1 MIKKT
6 RKIIFWILGIF
17 IAYIA
22 FVLIFGTLTDFQPDH
37 ILEIESEQEAA
48 DKLITDSVLSFAI
61 WNIGYAGLGEE
72 SDFFYDGGGMLL
84 SKGHMV
90 RPPKAVSEKN
100 TEGILQ
106 WAGSTQADFFL
117 MQEVDRSSRRS
128 YRTDQFAKL
137 AETFEGFYAGF
148 ATNYQSPWVPIPL
161 FEPWKAYGKT
171 KSGLGTYARFQP
183 TEATRYQLP
192 GEYGWPTKIF
202 QLDRCAA
209 VFRFAMEN
217 GKELVVMNV
226 HNSAFDKGGKL
237 KKQQMLFLK
246 DFFLAEYQKGNYVIA
261 GGDWNQCPPFFRKDG
276 FVPEPERAAELS
288 NIEAAFLPAD
298 WQWIYDPTVP
308 TNRSV
313 RDPLELGKTFVT
325 IIDFFLVSPN
335 IKVLKVKGLNMNFK
349 FSDHQP
355 VWMEVELEGA

>member
-1 MIKKT
+1 MIKKV
-6 RKIIFWILGIF
+6 RKIILWILGIF
-17 IAYIA
+17 ISYIA

-37 ILEIESEQEAA
+37 ILEIETEQTAEATV
-48 DKLITDSVLSFAI
+48 ITDSVISLAI

-72 SDFFYDGGGMLL
+72 SDFFYDGGGMLR

-90 RPPKAVSEKN
+90 RPSKAISEKN
-100 TEGILQ
+100 VQGILQ

-117 MQEVDRSSRRS
+117 MQEVDRSSKRS
-128 YRTDQFAKL
+128 YQVDHFAKL
-137 AETFEGFYAGF
+137 AETFDGYYAGF
-148 ATNYQSPWVPIPL
+148 AANYQSPWVPIPL
-161 FEPWKAYGKT
+161 LEPWKAYGKT
-171 KSGLGTYARFQP
+171 KSGLGTYSRFQP
-183 TEATRYQLP
+183 QEATRYQLP

-209 VFRFAMEN
+209 VLRFDMEN
-217 GKELVVMNV
+217 GKELVLMNV
-226 HNSAFDKGGKL
+226 HNSAFDKGGEL
-237 KKQQMLFLK
+237 KKQQMRFLK

-261 GGDWNQCPPFFRKDG
+261 GGDWNQCPPFFKKDG
-276 FVPEPERAAELS
+276 FVPDPDRAAELS
-288 NIEAAFLPAD
+288 NIEAEMLPED

-313 RDPLELGKTFVT
+313 RNPLELGKTFVT

-335 IKVLKVKGLNMNFK
+335 VKVLKVKGLNLNFK

-355 VWMEVELEGA
+355 VWMEVELEGG

>member
-1 MIKKT
+1 MIKKI
-6 RKIIFWILGIF
+6 RKIIFWILAIF
-17 IAYIA
+17 LGYIA
-22 FVLIFGTLTDFQPDH
+22 FVLIFGTLTDFQPDN
-37 ILEIESEQEAA
+37 IIEIETEQEASTQT
-48 DKLITDSVLSFAI
+48 ITDSILSVAI
-61 WNIGYAGLGEE
+61 WNIGYSGLGEE
-72 SDFFYDGGGMLL
+72 SDFFYDGGGMLM
-84 SKGHMV
+84 SNGHMV

-100 TEGILQ
+100 LQGILQ
-106 WAGSTQADFFL
+106 WAQSTKADFF
-117 MQEVDRSSRRS
+117 MIQEVDRSSKRS
-128 YRTDQFAKL
+128 YGTDQFARL
-137 AETFEGFYAGF
+137 GNAFQDYYAGF
-148 ATNYQSPWVPIPL
+148 AANYQSPWVPIPL

-183 TEATRYQLP
+183 TKATRYQLP

-209 VFRFAMEN
+209 VFRFNVAD
-217 GKELVVMNV
+217 GKELVLLNI

-237 KKQQMLFLK
+237 KNQQMRFLK
-246 DFFLAEYQKGNYVIA
+246 DFLQAEYQKGNYVIA

-276 FVPEPERAAELS
+276 FIPDPERAAGLT
-288 NIEAAFLPAD
+288 NIEPEFLPAD

-313 RDPLELGKTFVT
+313 RNPLELGKTFVT

-335 IKVLKVKGLNMNFK
+335 MKVLKVKGMNMNFK

-355 VWMEVELEGA
+355 VWIEVALDGA